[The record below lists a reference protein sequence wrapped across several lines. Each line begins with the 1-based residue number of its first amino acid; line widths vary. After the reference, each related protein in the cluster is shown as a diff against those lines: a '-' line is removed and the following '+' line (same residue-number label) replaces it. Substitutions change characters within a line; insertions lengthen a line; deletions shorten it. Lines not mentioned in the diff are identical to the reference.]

1 MPERLL
7 RLVYRSAV
15 AHQPDV
21 LRLRGDVRAI
31 LGAARRRNAR
41 MGVTGLLL
49 HTGTVFLQVLEGPQR
64 AVQEIFGIVMADPRH
79 HTIAVIEM
87 TFPERRRFPDWA
99 MGYLGAAPDPQE
111 PGLSPSLSP
120 SLSLG
125 LSGEIARLD
134 DLPVDLLQRTILS
147 FVGRLASAGPGM
159 SRALLG

>member
-87 TFPERRRFPDWA
+87 TFPERRCFPDWA
-99 MGYLGAAPDPQE
+99 MGYLGAVSDPQE
-111 PGLSPSLSP
+111 PGLSPSLS
-120 SLSLG
+120 LG
-125 LSGEIARLD
+125 LSGETARLD
-134 DLPVDLLQRTILS
+134 DLPADLLQRTILS

-159 SRALLG
+159 SRAIPG